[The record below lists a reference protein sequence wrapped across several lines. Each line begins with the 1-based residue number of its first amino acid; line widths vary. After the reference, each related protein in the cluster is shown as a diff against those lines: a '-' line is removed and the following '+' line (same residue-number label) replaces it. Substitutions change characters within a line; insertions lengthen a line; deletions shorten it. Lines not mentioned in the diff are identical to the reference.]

1 MKSEPMKKKPS
12 DGATGEEDIGG
23 STPSKVSPKQV
34 KMHQRGTKEISGDAQ
49 QKGEGKPDKM
59 QKYKGKDDG
68 TQKGEQNLLQ
78 WVIQM
83 TKSENFVIL
92 KTTIVQQS

>member
-1 MKSEPMKKKPS
+1 M
-12 DGATGEEDIGG
+12 TNRCEDASNG
-23 STPSKVSPKQV
+23 
-34 KMHQRGTKEISGDAQ
+34 EISGDAQ

-68 TQKGEQNLLQ
+68 TVVLVTQNLLQ

>member
-1 MKSEPMKKKPS
+1 MKKKPS

-23 STPSKVSPKQV
+23 STPSKVSPPTGASASKSS
-34 KMHQRGTKEISGDAQ
+34 KEVSGDAQ

-68 TQKGEQNLLQ
+68 TASSQKGKSK
-78 WVIQM
+78 VIQM
-83 TKSENFVIL
+83 TKSENYVIL
-92 KTTIVQQS
+92 KTTTVQQL